1 MLYEFPTNYVYAY
14 IYDMMS
20 RINNRGSKGSAN
32 APRSSKRQAVS
43 LPVLTDFYGLPRG
56 SELVV
61 AETMNEDEIEIAPA
75 ILMGK
80 KNAFIDLQTGQQMP
94 CNNTFFDTNI
104 TKDGGNVVFS
114 AVDVNARAHISKR
127 YLINSF
133 NQAVIR

>member
-1 MLYEFPTNYVYAY
+1 MP
-14 IYDMMS
+14 IYMMS
-20 RINNRGSKGSAN
+20 KQSNRGCLGSAK

-56 SELVV
+56 SKLVV
-61 AETMNEDEIEIAPA
+61 AETMNEDEIEISPA

-94 CNNTFFDTNI
+94 CNNMSTFFDANI
-104 TKDGGNVVFS
+104 TKEGDNVVFS

-127 YLINSF
+127 YLINCF
-133 NQAVIR
+133 GQAVIR